1 MRKLS
6 DLGTDECM
14 DVLCEIAPS
23 IQEIVDDNDI
33 MNALGKAID
42 KNGLTTAGVFMAATS
57 KLVGAV
63 PMLFKTHREDVYNIL
78 SSVGGVT
85 VEDIKAQNMLD
96 TMQQTKEILQDKPL
110 LDFFGLS
117 KRGGSGEC

>member
-14 DVLCEIAPS
+14 DVLCTIAPN
-23 IQEIVDDNDI
+23 IQSIVDDKDI
-33 MNALGKAID
+33 MNALGKSINKD
-42 KNGLTTAGVFMAATS
+42 GLTNVGVLMTAAS
-57 KLVGAV
+57 KLVSAV
-63 PMLFKTHREDVYNIL
+63 PMLLKAHREDVYSIL

>member
-14 DVLCEIAPS
+14 DVLCTIAPN
-23 IQEIVDDNDI
+23 IQAIVDDKDI
-33 MNALGKAID
+33 MNALGKAVD
-42 KNGLTTAGVFMAATS
+42 KKGMTTAGVLMAAAS

-78 SSVGGVT
+78 SSIGGVT
-85 VEDIKAQNMLD
+85 VDEVKSQNMLD
-96 TMQQTKEILQDKPL
+96 TMQQIKEILQDKPL
-110 LDFFGLS
+110 LDFFAWS
-117 KRGGSGEC
+117 KRGDSGAC

>member
-14 DVLCEIAPS
+14 DVLCTIAPS
-23 IQEIVDDNDI
+23 IQAIVEDKDI
-33 MNALGKAID
+33 VSTLGKSVD
-42 KNGLTTAGVFMAATS
+42 KKGMTTAGVLMAAAS

-85 VEDIKAQNMLD
+85 VDEVKSQNMLD
-96 TMQQTKEILQDKPL
+96 TMQQIKEILQDKPL
-110 LDFFGLS
+110 LDFFGWS
-117 KRGGSGEC
+117 KRGDPGAC

>member
-6 DLGTDECM
+6 DLETDECM
-14 DVLCEIAPS
+14 DVLCAIAPS
-23 IQEIVDDNDI
+23 IQAIVDDEDI

-42 KNGLTTAGVFMAATS
+42 KNGLTKVGVLMTATS

-63 PMLFKTHREDVYNIL
+63 PMLFKAHRVDVYNII

-85 VEDIKAQNMLD
+85 VEDVKAQNMLD
-96 TMQQTKEILQDKPL
+96 TMQQMKEILQDKPL
-110 LDFFGLS
+110 LNFFGLL
-117 KRGGSGEC
+117 KRGEYDAY

>member
-14 DVLCEIAPS
+14 DVLCAISPS
-23 IQEIVDDNDI
+23 IQAIVDDKDI
-33 MNALGKAID
+33 ISAIGKAID
-42 KNGLTTAGVFMAATS
+42 KNGMTNAGVMMAATS
-57 KLVGAV
+57 KLVSAV
-63 PMLFKTHREDVYNIL
+63 PMLFKYHREDVYNII

-85 VEDIKAQNMLD
+85 VDDVKAQNMLD
-96 TMQQTKEILQDKPL
+96 TMQQTKEILQDEPL

>member
-14 DVLCEIAPS
+14 DVLCAIAPS

-78 SSVGGVT
+78 SIVGGVT

>member
-14 DVLCEIAPS
+14 DVLCVIAPS
-23 IQEIVDDNDI
+23 IQGIVDDKDI
-33 MNALGKAID
+33 VSTLGKAVD
-42 KNGLTTAGVFMAATS
+42 KKGMTTAGVLMAAAS

-85 VEDIKAQNMLD
+85 VDEVKSQNMLD
-96 TMQQTKEILQDKPL
+96 TMHQIKEILQDKPL

-117 KRGGSGEC
+117 KRGDPGAC

>member
-14 DVLCEIAPS
+14 DVLCTIAPN
-23 IQEIVDDNDI
+23 IQAIVDDNDI

-42 KNGLTTAGVFMAATS
+42 KNGLTTAGVFMSATS

-63 PMLFKTHREDVYNIL
+63 PMLLKAHREDVYSIL

>member
-14 DVLCEIAPS
+14 DVLCTIAPS
-23 IQEIVDDNDI
+23 IQTIVDDKDI
-33 MNALGKAID
+33 MNTLGKAID
-42 KNGLTTAGVFMAATS
+42 KNGLTAAGVLMAAAS

-63 PMLFKTHREDVYNIL
+63 PVLFKTHREDVYNIL

-85 VEDIKAQNMLD
+85 VDDIKAQNMLD
-96 TMQQTKEILQDKPL
+96 TMQQTKEILRDKPL

-117 KRGGSGEC
+117 KRGGSDGC

>member
-14 DVLCEIAPS
+14 DVLCTIAPS
-23 IQEIVDDNDI
+23 IQAIVDDKDI
-33 MNALGKAID
+33 MNALGKAVD
-42 KNGLTTAGVFMAATS
+42 KKGLTTAGVLMVATS

-85 VEDIKAQNMLD
+85 VEDVKAQNMLD
-96 TMQQTKEILQDKPL
+96 TMRQMKEILQDKPL
-110 LDFFGLS
+110 LDFFGWS
-117 KRGGSGEC
+117 KRGDPGAC

>member
-1 MRKLS
+1 
-6 DLGTDECM
+6 M
-14 DVLCEIAPS
+14 DVLCAIAPS

-42 KNGLTTAGVFMAATS
+42 KNGLTTAGVLMAATS

-63 PMLFKTHREDVYNIL
+63 PTLFKTHREDVYNIL
-78 SSVGGVT
+78 SIVGGVT
-85 VEDIKAQNMLD
+85 VGDVKAQNILD
-96 TMQQTKEILQDKPL
+96 TMQQTKEILHDEPL

>member
-1 MRKLS
+1 MRKISELT
-6 DLGTDECM
+6 TDECM
-14 DVLCEIAPS
+14 DVLCAIAPS
-23 IQEIVDDNDI
+23 IQAIVDDKDI

-42 KNGLTTAGVFMAATS
+42 KNGLTTAGVYMAATS

>member
-23 IQEIVDDNDI
+23 IQEIVDDKDI

-42 KNGLTTAGVFMAATS
+42 KNGLTAAGVLMAATS

-63 PMLFKTHREDVYNIL
+63 PMLFKTHREDVYNII
-78 SSVGGVT
+78 SSVGGIT
-85 VEDIKAQNMLD
+85 VEDVKAQNMLD
-96 TMQQTKEILQDKPL
+96 TMLQMKEILQDKPL
-110 LDFFGLS
+110 LDFFGWS
-117 KRGGSGEC
+117 KRGDSGAC